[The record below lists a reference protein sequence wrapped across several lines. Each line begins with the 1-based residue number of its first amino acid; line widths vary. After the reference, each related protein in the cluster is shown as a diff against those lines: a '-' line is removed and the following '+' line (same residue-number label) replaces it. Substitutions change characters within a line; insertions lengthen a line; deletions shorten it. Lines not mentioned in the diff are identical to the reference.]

1 LKWVTKLRAMT
12 TSKCPILLK
21 TNMGAGHGGAPGRL
35 DHLKDVALQYAFA
48 LTCVE
53 GGFQSGNG
61 SA

>member
-1 LKWVTKLRAMT
+1 MT

-35 DHLKDVALQYAFA
+35 DHLKDVALQYAFT